1 VDRKF
6 CSILDELNDYTPRR
20 DTDLFIESRAMQ
32 VIASFSHLVKLI
44 NESYDEDTAAD
55 LTKRLIN
62 AARTG
67 DEAKFS
73 RKMKIV
79 REGEND

>member
-1 VDRKF
+1 MDRKF
-6 CSILDELNDYTPRR
+6 SSIIDELNDYAPRR
-20 DTDLFIESRAMQ
+20 DKDLFIESRAMQ

-55 LTKRLIN
+55 LTKRLVN

-79 REGEND
+79 REGENG